1 MFSFREPTR
10 KSPSPSP
17 RRSRRFSS
25 VGVESPDD
33 SGVEG
38 LTSHETSPKRQP
50 QRRKKISQAG
60 PDDTSEESAAEDA
73 HKANPVTEKA
83 NPVTEKANP
92 VTETA
97 TPVTENPFSTERGRI
112 LFEAI
117 DDLQKFECS
126 KKLEIPQLIVVG
138 GQSSGKSSLLQR
150 LTGIPFPVG
159 AGCCTRFPTRI
170 TSKRTPRGTKDCFR
184 ITIEPAE
191 VTIRGLEKAPETIR
205 DYICTGETFTAEVF
219 VEAVNE
225 VSSKYIGI
233 RHGKTAESNNFAAEV
248 LKVELS
254 GPNRPYFSILDLP
267 GHFNSTYEVN
277 KQDQAKIEEMI
288 IEYMEKP
295 ENTVICVLDASSD
308 LSHQPILE
316 LAHDHIEDRG
326 RILGVFTKCDRLRSN
341 LEEAEQAAAIA
352 LGNDLK
358 TNLSLAEDDPRLM
371 QDGWFFVRNRN
382 DKDSDHSELE
392 VSEKQLLNTFPWN
405 KVPEERRGCTALKA
419 HLGAI
424 LDSKIKSSFPA
435 IRDHI
440 ARSLDAKLAEM
451 DLLGEPRESNSAR
464 RNYALAVATAYD
476 RRAAMALDRPGISQ
490 NPVLELRQEVNRL
503 NKEFDE
509 FMRLKGAKWEF
520 KDYEVDPAE
529 RLEEL
534 TIKLQPPD
542 ESQVTPQVKPQG
554 KPQGDKDRVFD
565 TAFKSCLETL
575 GSDQLLKEIERQLKA
590 FQSNQ
595 LPGNINPAIYPAMH
609 RIQVSKWVAIS
620 NIHMDRVS
628 NSVSKCM
635 NAILDDV
642 CPPKKGTV
650 RLHNGLKELLN
661 QCFETAGKTAKELY
675 QVQQKQ
681 ETECELLS
689 TTGDA
694 FAREAYLWRKVR
706 YWEGC
711 LSGLRPGMGNA
722 LAVTACFDH
731 AHPSNEKNMVNEVN
745 DVLKVYYKVA
755 MEAFIRS
762 ITNTVE
768 GYVSSEDGPIKGG
781 QVRRIHNLSD
791 EHLERIAGED
801 KSTQNKRFTLKKE
814 IKELESALGIV
825 ERAKREVE
833 DLS

>member
-1 MFSFREPTR
+1 MFSFRESTQS
-10 KSPSPSP
+10 SPSTPP
-17 RRSRRFSS
+17 RSRRFSS
-25 VGVESPDD
+25 VGAENPDD

-38 LTSHETSPKRQP
+38 LTSPEASPKRQP
-50 QRRKKISQAG
+50 QRKRQISKAG
-60 PDDTSEESAAEDA
+60 PDDASGESPAEDA
-73 HKANPVTEKA
+73 QKANT
-83 NPVTEKANP
+83 
-92 VTETA
+92 
-97 TPVTENPFSTERGRI
+97 VTENPFSTERGRI

-170 TSKRTPRGTKDCFR
+170 TSKRTPRGSKDCFR

-191 VTIRGLEKAPETIR
+191 VTIHGLEKAPETIR

-219 VEAVNE
+219 VQAVNE

-233 RHGKTAESNNFAAEV
+233 RQGKTAESNNFAAEV

-277 KQDQAKIEEMI
+277 KLDQAKIEEMI
-288 IEYMEKP
+288 VEYMEKP

-308 LSHQPILE
+308 LSHQPILQ
-316 LAHDHIEDRG
+316 LAQDHIEDRG

-341 LEEAEQAAAIA
+341 LEEAERAASIA
-352 LGNDLK
+352 LGYDLT
-358 TNLSLAEDDPRLM
+358 TNLSLAEDDPRLL
-371 QDGWFFVRNRN
+371 QEGWFLVRNRN
-382 DKDSDHSELE
+382 DKDSDRSELE
-392 VSEKQLLNTFPWN
+392 VSEKQLLDTFPWN

-440 ARSLDAKLAEM
+440 ARNLDAKLTEQKM
-451 DLLGEPRESNSAR
+451 LGEPRDNNSAR
-464 RNYALAVATAYD
+464 RNYAAAIANEYD
-476 RRAAMALDRPGISQ
+476 RRAVMALDHPGSSQ
-490 NPVLELRQEVNRL
+490 NPVLELRQEINRL
-503 NKEFDE
+503 NKEFDQ
-509 FMRLKGAKWEF
+509 FMRLKGARWEF
-520 KDYEVDPAE
+520 EDYEVNPMTRLKELKVDKVHEQPRPSTSQGGRDPTFDA
-529 RLEEL
+529 
-534 TIKLQPPD
+534 
-542 ESQVTPQVKPQG
+542 
-554 KPQGDKDRVFD
+554 VF
-565 TAFKSCLETL
+565 KGCLETF
-575 GSDQLLKEIERQLKA
+575 GSDKLLEEIVWQLKG

-595 LPGNINPAIYPAMH
+595 LPGIINPAIFPAMH
-609 RIQVSKWVAIS
+609 KVQVSKWVAIS

-628 NSVSKCM
+628 NAVSKCM
-635 NAILDDV
+635 NEILDDV
-642 CPPKKGTV
+642 CPPNKGMA

-661 QCFETAGKTAKELY
+661 QSFESAGKTARELY
-675 QVQQKQ
+675 RVQQKQ
-681 ETECELLS
+681 ETEPELLS

-694 FAREAYLWRKVR
+694 FSRDIILWRKVR
-706 YWEGC
+706 FQQAC
-711 LSGLRPGMGNA
+711 LEALRQGVPDNDAA
-722 LAVTACFDH
+722 LREFFDQ
-731 AHPSNEKNMVNEVN
+731 AHPSLEKNMINEVH
-745 DVLKVYYKVA
+745 DVLKVYYKIS

-768 GYVSSEDGPIKGG
+768 GYVSSKAGPIKGG
-781 QVRRIHNLSD
+781 QSTRILNLSE

-814 IKELESALGIV
+814 IKELESALAIV
-825 ERAKREVE
+825 ERARREVE